1 MAIGQKNSVS
11 HRDDSSLRI
20 GAEETLELHHH
31 LKEGRGGAGLRQPGW
46 LPVHYRPASSRACT
60 TMPAFLNVC
69 IWASEMD
76 YLVKVLATNTLI
88 VTLEKD
94 EYNDHVSAHSE
105 QMRTL
110 SGPMHS

>member
-1 MAIGQKNSVS
+1 
-11 HRDDSSLRI
+11 
-20 GAEETLELHHH
+20 
-31 LKEGRGGAGLRQPGW
+31 
-46 LPVHYRPASSRACT
+46 
-60 TMPAFLNVC
+60 MPAFLNVC
-69 IWASEMD
+69 IWASKMD

>member
-1 MAIGQKNSVS
+1 
-11 HRDDSSLRI
+11 
-20 GAEETLELHHH
+20 
-31 LKEGRGGAGLRQPGW
+31 
-46 LPVHYRPASSRACT
+46 
-60 TMPAFLNVC
+60 MPAFLNVC